1 MEALK
6 TDIINLNDIKVLV
19 DNFYTKIRDEK
30 LLGPI
35 FNGII
40 GDNWPAHLTKMY
52 GFWQTLLLDT
62 PAYSGSPFLKHA
74 KLPIAKE
81 HFDRWMEL
89 FNETVDEHFAGVK
102 ADEAKWRAARMSEMF
117 QYKLDYLK
125 NNPAE
130 PLI

>member
-35 FNGII
+35 FNGVI

>member
-6 TDIINLNDIKVLV
+6 TDITNLNDIKVLV

-81 HFDRWMEL
+81 HFDRWIEL

>member
-6 TDIINLNDIKVLV
+6 TDITNLNDIKVLV

>member
-1 MEALK
+1 METMK
-6 TDIINLNDIKVLV
+6 TDIANLQDIKTLV
-19 DNFYTKIRDEK
+19 DHFYTKIRENE
-30 LLGPI
+30 LLGTI
-35 FNGII
+35 FNGVI

-89 FNETVDEHFAGVK
+89 FNETVDEHFAGAK

-117 QYKLDYLK
+117 QYKLDYFK

-130 PLI
+130 PLV

>member
-6 TDIINLNDIKVLV
+6 TDITNLNDIKVLV

-89 FNETVDEHFAGVK
+89 FNETVDEHFSGAK

-125 NNPAE
+125 KNPAE
-130 PLI
+130 PHI